1 MDFVKLF
8 NYKCIAASGDTDDNI
23 LNKYSSN
30 DSAVACA
37 FHLSLTPSV
46 RAIPLSLFGK
56 DIETGFVDYDEA
68 IRQAEIYACVA
79 EKSKKM
85 NRKAADEYKQFFK
98 LAHQCLL
105 LSSDSPELSDEQKL
119 FLYWYCIDGL
129 SESAQTHMNILE
141 INNCLSAC
149 DEIITIAAY
158 AKPIALISDGISERL
173 GDTIAD
179 VAGVYC
185 RNNRLQDGIRCYDEA
200 IDIHNRLAD
209 KNGSDYHRAR
219 ALWIT
224 VSKQLLIFSATG
236 NLSVLTKAEADANSL
251 LSKDH
256 IHPAI
261 CCIAQ
266 GALGL
271 INMQK
276 GAANEILGLKSSLER
291 YIKKASRRF
300 F

>member
-1 MDFVKLF
+1 M
-8 NYKCIAASGDTDDNI
+8 
-23 LNKYSSN
+23 
-30 DSAVACA
+30 
-37 FHLSLTPSV
+37 LT
-46 RAIPLSLFGK
+46 
-56 DIETGFVDYDEA
+56 
-68 IRQAEIYACVA
+68 
-79 EKSKKM
+79 
-85 NRKAADEYKQFFK
+85 
-98 LAHQCLL
+98 
-105 LSSDSPELSDEQKL
+105 SDSPELSDEQKL

-141 INNCLSAC
+141 INNCLSVC

-236 NLSVLTKAEADANSL
+236 NLSVLTKAEEDANSL
-251 LSKDH
+251 LSKEH

-276 GAANEILGLKSSLER
+276 GAANEILGLKYSLER

>member
-56 DIETGFVDYDEA
+56 DIETGSVDYDEA

-105 LSSDSPELSDEQKL
+105 LTSDSPELSDEQKL

-251 LSKDH
+251 LSKEH

-276 GAANEILGLKSSLER
+276 GAANEILGLKYSLER

>member
-1 MDFVKLF
+1 M
-8 NYKCIAASGDTDDNI
+8 
-23 LNKYSSN
+23 
-30 DSAVACA
+30 
-37 FHLSLTPSV
+37 LT
-46 RAIPLSLFGK
+46 
-56 DIETGFVDYDEA
+56 
-68 IRQAEIYACVA
+68 
-79 EKSKKM
+79 
-85 NRKAADEYKQFFK
+85 
-98 LAHQCLL
+98 
-105 LSSDSPELSDEQKL
+105 SDSPELSDEQKL

-141 INNCLSAC
+141 INNCLSVC

-251 LSKDH
+251 LSKEH